1 MSADRIAA
9 AKAIDA
15 FLVAIGRTE
24 SDLKGTGARVA
35 DAFLDDLCAGY
46 AVDTKKLLEGSAL
59 PMTTSNV
66 VAVRDVPLMTMCPHH
81 LLLAMG
87 TADVAFAPAGKAV
100 GIGTLAAL
108 VDAHARRLTLQE
120 TIGDAVVDDV
130 TAVLAPAW
138 VVCKISLA
146 HGCMVARGGRAVGSH
161 VETLAFRGS
170 DVVAAH
176 TAVGWGKP

>member
-1 MSADRIAA
+1 MSADRAAA
-9 AKAIDA
+9 AKAIDD
-15 FLVAIGRTE
+15 FLRAIGRTG
-24 SDLKGTGARVA
+24 SDLAGTGARVT
-35 DAFLDDLCAGY
+35 DAFLDDLCVGY
-46 AVDTKKLLEGSAL
+46 AVDTRKLLSDSAMA
-59 PMTTSNV
+59 MTTSNI
-66 VAVRDVPLMTMCPHH
+66 VAVRDVPIMTTCPHH

-87 TADVAFAPAGKAV
+87 KADVAFAPAGKAV

-130 TAVLAPAW
+130 TAVLAPSW
-138 VVCKISLA
+138 VVCKIALA

-161 VETLAFRGS
+161 VETLAFRGT

-176 TAVGWGKP
+176 TAVGWGKS